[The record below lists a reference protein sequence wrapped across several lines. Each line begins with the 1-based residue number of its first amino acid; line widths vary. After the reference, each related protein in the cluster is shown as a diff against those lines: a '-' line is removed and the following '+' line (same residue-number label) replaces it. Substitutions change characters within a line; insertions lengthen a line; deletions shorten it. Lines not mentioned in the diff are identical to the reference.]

1 MKIIDGRW
9 VDQYNDPMDNFN
21 VAELVEIG
29 EKVEAIYG
37 KQITYSRIDLIS
49 SIRNL
54 TRKEENSLAYLMNR
68 DDVSF
73 SKLAGY

>member
-9 VDQYNDPMDNFN
+9 VDQYNDPIDNFN

-37 KQITYSRIDLIS
+37 KQITYNRIDLIS

-54 TRKEENSLAYLMNR
+54 TRKEENSLAYLLNR
-68 DDVSF
+68 DDITL